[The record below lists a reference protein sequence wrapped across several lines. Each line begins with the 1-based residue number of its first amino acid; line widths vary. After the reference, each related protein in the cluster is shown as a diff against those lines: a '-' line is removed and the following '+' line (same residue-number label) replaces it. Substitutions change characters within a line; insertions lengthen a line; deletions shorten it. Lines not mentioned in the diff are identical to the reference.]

1 MDQRHSNNLNNDLI
15 NDFFNLWNAIQST
28 QLNLEDTA
36 EDEITW
42 ILESSGQ
49 YSASSAYDIQFTGQ
63 ITSNFPKLIW
73 EAWAPPW
80 YKFFLWLLLQNKI

>member
-42 ILESSGQ
+42 ILESSGL
-49 YSASSAYDIQFTGQ
+49 QFTGQ
-63 ITSNFPKLIW
+63 LTSNFPKLIW
-73 EAWAPPW
+73 EAWAPPR